1 MCIHVSVLHR
11 PVRRRLSLFD
21 SIDIRRLNSYR
32 LSPVPGHRLI
42 NNFVELYLT
51 CNYFPLS
58 FPFFPIPMLLVT
70 IFAWQLR
77 CLMSYMFLFFFFLF
91 CSPPIASIKREL
103 VKAAQYQLNRPYGP
117 ALLTIICVGQCE
129 I

>member
-11 PVRRRLSLFD
+11 PVKRRLSLFD

-42 NNFVELYLT
+42 SNFVELYLT
-51 CNYFPLS
+51 CNLLPLFPHSHASGYNIRMAIAL
-58 FPFFPIPMLLVT
+58 PNVV
-70 IFAWQLR
+70 
-77 CLMSYMFLFFFFLF
+77 YVFFFFSLF

-103 VKAAQYQLNRPYGP
+103 VKAAPYQLNRPYGP
-117 ALLTIICVGQCE
+117 PLLTILCVGQCE